1 MGQILILLAQKAIQS
16 SPALQ
21 STRLQIEENVG
32 EAIHIHYRDLRFEL
46 TRAEFIAFASA
57 IDEAHKRMI
66 GELKD

>member
-1 MGQILILLAQKAIQS
+1 MGQILILLAQRAIKS

-21 STRLQIEENVG
+21 NTRLQIEENVG
-32 EAIHIHYRDLRFEL
+32 EAIHIHYRDLRFEF
-46 TRAEFIAFASA
+46 TKEEFKMFASA